1 MMAQSD
7 LFEADSNDYGT
18 IAIRVVVLPRKTDK
32 KSKPNTDD
40 VPLDLDPDEVFDVD
54 SPSPVAS
61 YLEKP
66 SGKLCC
72 VFLVNGQ
79 RHDGLDNSF
88 IVQQLGFKYLRK
100 RMIVI
105 VDVDGLRPEALGDL
119 MQGSRQGFYKGSV
132 WESIS
137 TRLIATLKEDPE
149 IQQFEDEAEA
159 EVARLEAGDQKV
171 KEALD
176 SLIEAHHHYAD
187 HATTGPGG
195 GEFGAQA
202 TDATMGAGASA
213 ESELVSFLSPD
224 KGLPSEYPVLT
235 SRPDVTSLV
244 LRPNEERVVT
254 VAANPANA
262 WPALADFTHSIDPAV
277 PELHVAEDRSESDVT
292 LRLRF
297 QPPDDFDP
305 DDYPVRSTL
314 RIFARFNGFKEARIL
329 SIALTA
335 KPAQPPPP
343 PELFD
348 VPSFLKVSARQ
359 PVRLWQGDADTHV
372 RLRWNGKDDLV
383 LGNKP
388 WTFSAKCLGGNEK
401 GLKLSFSEPRR
412 GRLSMLVGLPS
423 ESSNGDQYRFEVV
436 ATGPNGETL
445 GPIFCDA
452 VVAERPAKEP
462 SEPRLISGNIP
473 IGASRRPPY
482 VLKYITRESWDTGTC
497 FGGENWTDADAG
509 AFQEPTEK
517 EPLALIINNDMEAL
531 LEFRKFLSTKKL
543 VEATVES
550 RLQKYTSHVAFH
562 LYQMYEAARNPF
574 KDEEGALR
582 PAKPE
587 EQRAEIRR
595 VAMTLLRLMQVS
607 N

>member
-1 MMAQSD
+1 MMAQTD
-7 LFEADSNDYGT
+7 LFEPDSNDYGT

-32 KSKPNTDD
+32 KSTAKTADA
-40 VPLDLDPDEVFDVD
+40 PLDLDPDETFDVD

-66 SGKLCC
+66 SGKFCC

-79 RHDGLDNSF
+79 RHDVLDNTF

-105 VDVDGLRPEALGDL
+105 VDVDGLKPEALGEL

-132 WESIS
+132 WESIF

-149 IQQFEDEAEA
+149 IQKFEDEAEA

-176 SLIEAHHHYAD
+176 SLIEAHHHYSD
-187 HATTGPGG
+187 HATTGGA
-195 GEFGAQA
+195 GEFGTQV
-202 TDATMGAGASA
+202 TDTTLGTGTVTTAD
-213 ESELVSFLSPD
+213 LVSLLPPD
-224 KGLPSEYPVLT
+224 TGLPSEYPVLI
-235 SRPDVTSLV
+235 SSPDATSLV

-254 VAANPANA
+254 IASNPVNA
-262 WPALADFTHSIDPAV
+262 WPALADFTQSIDPPV
-277 PELHVAEDRSESDVT
+277 PELHVAEERSDNDVA

-297 QPPDDFDP
+297 QPPDDFDS

-314 RIFARFNGFKEARIL
+314 RVFARFNGFKDARML

-335 KPAQPPPP
+335 KPAQPSPP

-348 VPSFLKVSARQ
+348 TPTFLKVSARQ
-359 PVRLWQGDADTHV
+359 PVRLWRGDADTHV

-383 LGNKP
+383 LGNQP
-388 WTFSAKCLGGNEK
+388 WTFSGKCVGGNDH

-412 GRLSMLVGLPS
+412 GRLSMLVGIPS
-423 ESSNGDQYRFEVV
+423 EANNGDEYRFEVV

-445 GPIFCDA
+445 GPVFCDA
-452 VVAERPAKEP
+452 VVAERPPKEE
-462 SEPRLISGNIP
+462 SEPRLISGNVP
-473 IGASRRPPY
+473 TGASRRPPY
-482 VLKYITRESWDTGTC
+482 VLKYIKREAWDTGTC
-497 FGGENWTDADAG
+497 FGGENWNEADAG

-517 EPLALIINNDMEAL
+517 EPLALIINSDMEAL
-531 LEFRKFLSTKKL
+531 VEFRKFLSGKKL
-543 VEATVES
+543 VEATIES

-562 LYQMYEAARNPF
+562 LYQMYEAALNPL
-574 KDEEGALR
+574 KDEDGSPH